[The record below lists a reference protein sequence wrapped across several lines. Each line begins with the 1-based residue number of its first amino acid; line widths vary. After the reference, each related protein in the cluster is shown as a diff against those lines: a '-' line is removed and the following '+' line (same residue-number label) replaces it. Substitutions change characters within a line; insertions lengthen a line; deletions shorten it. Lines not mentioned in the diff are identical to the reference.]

1 MTFPFDKIAG
11 LRREVY
17 NFLHDAAVGIA
28 VNEGMPWNK
37 ANTDVEFE
45 DYLDN
50 AQYQQLVT
58 RLLTEAGFQPEE
70 VTEFMEGIQDRKP
83 VFSSELS
90 WKLTAF
96 CLTKY
101 VDYESTT
108 DVEEA
113 IKNATEFNLADFSS
127 DEIYTILDCRQELF
141 LETPSRKIW
150 GATDYNYITLDF
162 NKDVDDIER

>member
-1 MTFPFDKIAG
+1 MMTFPFDKIAG

-28 VNEGMPWNK
+28 VNEGMPWDK

-70 VTEFMEGIQDRKP
+70 VAEFMDGIQDKKP

-101 VDYESTT
+101 VDYESAV

-113 IKNATEFNLADFSS
+113 IKNATEFNLADFSP
-127 DEIYTILDCRQELF
+127 DEIYTILDCKQDLF
-141 LETPSRKIW
+141 LETTSRKIW
-150 GATDYNYITLDF
+150 GTTDYNNIDIDF
-162 NKDVDDIER
+162 DQER

>member
-1 MTFPFDKIAG
+1 
-11 LRREVY
+11 
-17 NFLHDAAVGIA
+17 
-28 VNEGMPWNK
+28 MPWDK
-37 ANTDVEFE
+37 ANTNVEFE

-50 AQYQQLVT
+50 AQYQQLVI

-101 VDYESTT
+101 IDYESVT

-113 IKNATEFNLADFSS
+113 IKNATEFNLDDFSL
-127 DEIYTILDCRQELF
+127 DEIKTILECRQDLF

-150 GATDYNYITLDF
+150 GATDYDYIVTDF
-162 NKDVDDIER
+162 DQDQER